1 VTLARTEGAAE
12 RRHTNTMTIQT
23 LRAATRTRLAPRYA
37 AQAPTNHR
45 HDRPRRSPTLSTL
58 ELRRLVADMVD

>member
-1 VTLARTEGAAE
+1 MTLAVTEGVAQ

-23 LRAATRTRLAPRYA
+23 IRAATRTRLAPRYT
-37 AQAPTNHR
+37 AQAQATR
-45 HDRPRRSPTLSTL
+45 HERARRSPTLSTL